1 MKKIALFGGTG
12 KTGSLFL
19 KLAVEAGYELK
30 VLVRN
35 PTKIQL
41 NHPQIQYLNGDIA
54 HYEAVHKVIAG
65 CDLVVSLFGQVK
77 GSPPRIQTLGTQHM
91 IRAMKVEG
99 ISRIISLSGG
109 GLPYPEF
116 DQPKWTDRAIRTIMK
131 IVVPEIL
138 NDAHLHAEALQES
151 GLDWTIVRGPRL
163 TQEAGR
169 GQYRIG
175 WVGVNSG
182 TKISR
187 HDLAHFILQVVRDHS
202 FSHQMPFVS
211 W

>member
-1 MKKIALFGGTG
+1 M
-12 KTGSLFL
+12 
-19 KLAVEAGYELK
+19 
-30 VLVRN
+30 
-35 PTKIQL
+35 
-41 NHPQIQYLNGDIA
+41 
-54 HYEAVHKVIAG
+54 
-65 CDLVVSLFGQVK
+65 K
-77 GSPPRIQTLGTQHM
+77 GSPPRLQTQGTLHIIQ
-91 IRAMKVEG
+91 AMKEEG
-99 ISRIISLSGG
+99 INRIISLSGG

-116 DQPKWTDRAIRTIMK
+116 DQPKWMDRAIRSIMK
-131 IVVPEIL
+131 MTVPDL
-138 NDAHLHAEALQES
+138 LLDAQLHAAALLSS

-169 GQYRIG
+169 GRYRVG

-187 HDLAHFILQVVRDHS
+187 QDLAHFILQVVQDHS